1 MPQSEKK
8 KLIEDI
14 QKLLNEYNEESF
26 TQINPALL
34 EYMSEDDLKAII
46 DDLLR
51 QKEQFVETHVEW
63 LNRFKKEN

>member
-14 QKLLNEYNEESF
+14 QKLLNEYKEGSF

>member
-1 MPQSEKK
+1 MPDSNKK

-14 QKLLNEYNEESF
+14 QQLLNEHEDGST

-34 EYMSEDDLKAII
+34 EYMSEDELKAII

-63 LNRFKKEN
+63 LNRFKKTE